1 MDNLYQGSR
10 GPAVKNLQVLLNFHL
25 DGVINVPLVPDSAFG
40 PKTRE
45 AVILFQTLNKIK
57 VDGIV
62 GSQTRSVLLSARNV
76 TSQVMM
82 APDDDYAGGSL
93 KVAAQRAQFRKGGH
107 VNHLLSS
114 PFLLASNDDTVPPP
128 VTQQAPPQAVVETT
142 VVVQTGQQ
150 VNINPWFLSPF
161 VATVQGNILLKQD
174 GRAPFL
180 ISPGLQLFFN
190 QLQPNGHWSGQA
202 FIQMGPTGLLK
213 KGDFD
218 LLNPFVQA
226 FVQVNSGSHAG
237 AGFAIGNQASYNLL
251 GDKLS
256 LFINAQAVS
265 TTDLSTGLTSA
276 PSAQILGGVGIDVF
290 QLFRKK

>member
-1 MDNLYQGSR
+1 MDNLRQGSS

-25 DGVINVPLVPDSAFG
+25 SGVASPPLVPDAIFG
-40 PKTRE
+40 SKTRE
-45 AVILFQTLNKIK
+45 AVLLFQKLNQIA

-62 GSQTRSVLLSARNV
+62 GPETRSVLLSARSIS
-76 TSQVMM
+76 SQVAMTTN
-82 APDDDYAGGSL
+82 DDITGSL
-93 KVAAQRAQFRKGGH
+93 RPVAQRANVRKGGGQM
-107 VNHLLSS
+107 NRLLSS
-114 PFLLASNDDTVPPP
+114 PFLLASNNDALPP
-128 VTQQAPPQAVVETT
+128 VTQQAPPPAVVETT

-150 VNINPWFLSPF
+150 VNINPWFFSPF

-180 ISPGLQLFFN
+180 ISPGVQFFVN
-190 QLQPNGHWSGQA
+190 QVGAPSGRWSGQA
-202 FIQMGPTGLLK
+202 FVQMGPTGLLK
-213 KGDFD
+213 TGNFD

-226 FVQVNSGSHAG
+226 NASGPAG

-251 GDKLS
+251 GDKLT